1 MTSWTKSAVARG
13 PRSALVPGWR
23 RVHRLGVG
31 HVGREDGVVRAVLDL
46 LDNHRLVDVDAARVE
61 LDLAEED
68 RHVQRRERVANL
80 LGIQRARILDCPLQG
95 QARSGRLGD
104 VVVGIAASTQLPLVT
119 AAPAR
124 LRHYKPRPL
133 LALRLPLT

>member
-46 LDNHRLVDVDAARVE
+46 LDNHRLVDVGAARVE

-80 LGIQRARILDCPLQG
+80 LGIQRARILHCPLPG
-95 QARSGRLGD
+95 PARSGRLGD
-104 VVVGIAASTQLPLVT
+104 EVAGIADSWAI
-119 AAPAR
+119 R
-124 LRHYKPRPL
+124 LL
-133 LALRLPLT
+133 S

>member
-23 RVHRLGVG
+23 RVHGLGVR

-46 LDNHRLVDVDAARVE
+46 LDDHRLVDVDAARVE

-68 RHVQRRERVANL
+68 RYVQRRERVAYL
-80 LGIQRARILDCPLQG
+80 LGVQPARILDGTLQS
-95 QARSGRLGD
+95 QARSGGLRDVVIRIAGSRGLPLVSGD
-104 VVVGIAASTQLPLVT
+104 VVG
-119 AAPAR
+119 
-124 LRHYKPRPL
+124 LRPVR
-133 LALRLPLT
+133 RG

>member
-31 HVGREDGVVRAVLDL
+31 HVGREDGVVRAVLYL
-46 LDNHRLVDVDAARVE
+46 LDDHRLVDVDAARGG

-68 RHVQRRERVANL
+68 RHVQSRERVAYL
-80 LGIQRARILDCPLQG
+80 LWVQRARPLDRPLPS
-95 QARSGRLGD
+95 QARSR
-104 VVVGIAASTQLPLVT
+104 
-119 AAPAR
+119 
-124 LRHYKPRPL
+124 
-133 LALRLPLT
+133 